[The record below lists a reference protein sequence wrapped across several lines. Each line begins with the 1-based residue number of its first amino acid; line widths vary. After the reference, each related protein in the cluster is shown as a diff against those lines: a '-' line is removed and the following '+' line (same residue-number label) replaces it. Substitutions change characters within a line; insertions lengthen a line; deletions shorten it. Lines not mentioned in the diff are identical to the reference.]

1 MTPME
6 DTAMKTIEE
15 NRLEKRIEL
24 LREKLNRQ
32 KNIRTKAAYRL
43 SLELDQLIYEA
54 MKERYPERTGSSTQ

>member
-15 NRLEKRIEL
+15 NRLDKRIEL

-54 MKERYPERTGSSTQ
+54 MKERYPVKTGSSTQ

>member
-1 MTPME
+1 ME

-15 NRLEKRIEL
+15 NRLDKRIEL

-54 MKERYPERTGSSTQ
+54 MKERYPVKTGSSTQ

>member
-15 NRLEKRIEL
+15 NRLDKRIEL

-32 KNIRTKAAYRL
+32 RDIRTKAAYRL

-54 MKERYPERTGSSTQ
+54 MKERYPERSRPK

>member
-1 MTPME
+1 ME

-15 NRLEKRIEL
+15 NRLDKRIEL

-32 KNIRTKAAYRL
+32 RDIRTKAAYRL

-54 MKERYPERTGSSTQ
+54 MKERYPERSRPK

>member
-1 MTPME
+1 
-6 DTAMKTIEE
+6 MKTIEE
-15 NRLEKRIEL
+15 NRLDKRIEL

-54 MKERYPERTGSSTQ
+54 MKERYPVKTGSSTQ